1 VNLRC
6 LLSFRKGKVLLQ
18 EVSGHNLESL
28 LCTRWVALLSSLSL
42 GDGDKSAL
50 FVDHGALSTF
60 SLLVILD
67 VRLNHNF
74 VLVEE
79 VELRLLIPASWCL
92 ISVIR
97 NDSFC
102 DLPIVLGV
110 LIIQH
115 HEEEI
120 ETREKRV
127 RKADVSAH
135 WLVSCI
141 LTIDRVGSSNY

>member
-1 VNLRC
+1 M
-6 LLSFRKGKVLLQ
+6 
-18 EVSGHNLESL
+18 ESL

-42 GDGDKSAL
+42 GDGDKSTL
-50 FVDHGALSTF
+50 FIDHSSLSTF
-60 SLLVILD
+60 TLLVILD
-67 VRLNHNF
+67 VRLNHNL

-97 NDSFC
+97 NDSLC

-110 LIIQH
+110 LIIKH

-120 ETREKRV
+120 KTREKRV
-127 RKADVSAH
+127 REANVSTN

-141 LTIDRVGSSNY
+141 LTIDWVGSSNN